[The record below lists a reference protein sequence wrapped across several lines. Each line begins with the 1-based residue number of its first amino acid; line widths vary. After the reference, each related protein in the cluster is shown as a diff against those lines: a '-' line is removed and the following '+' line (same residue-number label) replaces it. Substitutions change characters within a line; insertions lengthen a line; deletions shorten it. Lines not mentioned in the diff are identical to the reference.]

1 MEPLLRLRSDGSFCL
16 LDPRAALTFWNFHG
30 GSRESV
36 MSAGGLAVRGQTMT
50 LSKTPSDP
58 ELLRL
63 MIAGDEDAFTA
74 LYRRR
79 QGGVYRFALQMSGSQ
94 TVAEDVTQE
103 VFIVLIREAER
114 YDQSRG
120 SVAAYLYGVARNHVL
135 RRFEQDRLLVPFAD
149 SAEEDDSFIH
159 PAMIAEDDPLGD
171 LTRNEMIAAV
181 RTSVLALPAHYR
193 EVVVLCDLHEMS
205 YVEAAAV
212 VGCAVGTVRSRLHRA
227 RALLI
232 EKLRAG
238 RDRDS
243 KPEQVNPAR
252 CFA

>member
-1 MEPLLRLRSDGSFCL
+1 
-16 LDPRAALTFWNFHG
+16 
-30 GSRESV
+30 
-36 MSAGGLAVRGQTMT
+36 MT

-103 VFIVLIREAER
+103 VFMVLIREAER
-114 YDQSRG
+114 YDPSRG
-120 SVAAYLYGVARNHVL
+120 SLSAYLYGIARNYVL
-135 RRFEQDRLLVPFAD
+135 RRFEQDRLLVPIAD
-149 SAEEDDSFIH
+149 SPDDGDAFIH
-159 PAMIAEDDPLGD
+159 PAMISEDDPLGD
-171 LTRNEMIAAV
+171 LTRNEAIDTV
-181 RTSVLALPAHYR
+181 RNSILALPAHYR

-205 YVEAAAV
+205 YVEAASV

-227 RALLI
+227 RALLV

-238 RDRDS
+238 RDRNQN
-243 KPEQVNPAR
+243 PEQVNPAR